1 MSAAARPPTRAP
13 AYHPPYL
20 RLPHLTHLL
29 RLPSLSG
36 TSFTKIWRIKNVGE
50 VPWPPG
56 TKIVF
61 VGGDRMTSELTV
73 PLSYHGAVAP
83 GGEVDVAVDL
93 VAPSELG
100 RFVGYWRL
108 TGPFGRRKFGQ
119 RVWCH
124 IQVVDPHA
132 PPAPPTE
139 LEIKNAM
146 AIGTDDDDDDDMNDG
161 GAADGA
167 AAVVHPDG
175 TAALVDGMKKAAAFV
190 DGATKAAAGAVAA
203 AAMEVDGATKAAAGA
218 AAAAAA
224 DAASAAAAAA
234 EVAAAATAGAASA
247 VASAAAA
254 KAGGSAT
261 KAEKEGAVAAELTS
275 MGFAEDELVAQVI
288 EKHGPEASRDPRSH
302 TPHPPYLQVIEKH
315 GPDLE
320 ACARDLAALTEWD
333 AMLDDLQ
340 EMGFG
345 DRSLNKK
352 LMIKHDGSLKRTV
365 KDLVTDGA

>member
-1 MSAAARPPTRAP
+1 MICVRPSTRSYPRRRRPSLCSSRRRARRRSPPGGYSSGDFHPGVSCDKSGVCPIVGFRYHLRGHNYDLCEAEFQKLSPKEQANFEKIAPPPKPKPFGGGGGGGGFNFGCGGGFGGARMHRAEGGGPKLAARFVRDVSIFDGTQMAP
-13 AYHPPYL
+13 
-20 RLPHLTHLL
+20 
-29 RLPSLSG
+29 G
-36 TSFTKIWRIKNVGE
+36 TAFTKIWRIKNVGE

-108 TGPFGRRKFGQ
+108 TGPFGPRKFGQ

-139 LEIKNAM
+139 LEIKSAM
-146 AIGTDDDDDDDMNDG
+146 AIGTDDDDDDDMTDG

-203 AAMEVDGATKAAAGA
+203 AAMEVDGATKAAA
-218 AAAAAA
+218 
-224 DAASAAAAAA
+224 
-234 EVAAAATAGAASA
+234 
-247 VASAAAA
+247 
-254 KAGGSAT
+254 
-261 KAEKEGAVAAELTS
+261 
-275 MGFAEDELVAQVI
+275 
-288 EKHGPEASRDPRSH
+288 
-302 TPHPPYLQVIEKH
+302 
-315 GPDLE
+315 
-320 ACARDLAALTEWD
+320 
-333 AMLDDLQ
+333 
-340 EMGFG
+340 
-345 DRSLNKK
+345 
-352 LMIKHDGSLKRTV
+352 
-365 KDLVTDGA
+365 

>member
-1 MSAAARPPTRAP
+1 MRSPPTKTI
-13 AYHPPYL
+13 L
-20 RLPHLTHLL
+20 
-29 RLPSLSG
+29 
-36 TSFTKIWRIKNVGE
+36 
-50 VPWPPG
+50 VPGGHG

-108 TGPFGRRKFGQ
+108 TGRFGRRKFGQ

-139 LEIKNAM
+139 PEIKNAM

-161 GAADGA
+161 GAADGAA

-203 AAMEVDGATKAAAGA
+203 AAMEV
-218 AAAAAA
+218 
-224 DAASAAAAAA
+224 
-234 EVAAAATAGAASA
+234 
-247 VASAAAA
+247 
-254 KAGGSAT
+254 
-261 KAEKEGAVAAELTS
+261 
-275 MGFAEDELVAQVI
+275 
-288 EKHGPEASRDPRSH
+288 
-302 TPHPPYLQVIEKH
+302 
-315 GPDLE
+315 
-320 ACARDLAALTEWD
+320 
-333 AMLDDLQ
+333 
-340 EMGFG
+340 
-345 DRSLNKK
+345 
-352 LMIKHDGSLKRTV
+352 
-365 KDLVTDGA
+365 